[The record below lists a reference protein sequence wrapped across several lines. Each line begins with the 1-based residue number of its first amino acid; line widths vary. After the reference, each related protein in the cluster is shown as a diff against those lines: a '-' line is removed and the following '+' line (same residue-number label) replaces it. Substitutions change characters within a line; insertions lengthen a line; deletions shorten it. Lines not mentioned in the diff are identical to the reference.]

1 MSRPK
6 LSASQALKI
15 AQEYVNERNKHIM
28 RFNKHYIPSTI
39 DSDIDKSVQY
49 YEDFFALTGGA
60 WIVELDFR
68 DFEELL
74 VVSDEQKVISF
85 WILGIDRN
93 KIPEIY
99 TKLTTDQL
107 LQIAQSYND
116 EYDLEGVIYPNQ
128 GESIFFYEKF
138 EHVEGYSWIINMNV
152 PPSPYGG
159 GDMVSLVFS
168 DEKACVE
175 YMFDPSGY
183 PIAPHSDDD

>member
-1 MSRPK
+1 MNNPK
-6 LSASQALKI
+6 LSASQALNI
-15 AQEYVNERNKHIM
+15 AQEYINERNKQIM
-28 RFNKHYIPSTI
+28 GYNKHYIPSTI

-74 VVSDEQKVISF
+74 VVSDEQQVISF
-85 WILGIDRN
+85 WILGMDRN
-93 KIPEIY
+93 KLPEIY

-116 EYDLEGVIYPNQ
+116 EYHLEGVIHPNH
-128 GESIFFYEKF
+128 GETIFFYERF
-138 EHVEGYSWIINMNV
+138 ERVEGFTWIINMKV
-152 PPSPYGG
+152 PPSPFGG
-159 GDMVSLVFS
+159 GDMINLILS

-183 PIAPHSDDD
+183 PIAPHLEDD

>member
-15 AQEYVNERNKHIM
+15 AQEYINERNKHIM
-28 RFNKHYIPSTI
+28 GFNKHYIPSTI

-116 EYDLEGVIYPNQ
+116 EYDLEGVIYPNH
-128 GESIFFYEKF
+128 GESIFFMRNL
-138 EHVEGYSWIINMNV
+138 NMLK
-152 PPSPYGG
+152 GTHG
-159 GDMVSLVFS
+159 LL
-168 DEKACVE
+168 
-175 YMFDPSGY
+175 
-183 PIAPHSDDD
+183 I

>member
-1 MSRPK
+1 MSSPK
-6 LSASQALKI
+6 LSASQALNI
-15 AQEYVNERNKHIM
+15 AQEYINERNKHIM
-28 RFNKHYIPSTI
+28 GYNKNYIPSTI

-60 WIVELDFR
+60 WIVEIDFR

-74 VVSDEQKVISF
+74 VVSDEQQVISF

-93 KIPEIY
+93 KLPEIH

-116 EYDLEGVIYPNQ
+116 EYDLEGVIHPNH

-183 PIAPHSDDD
+183 PITPHLDDD